1 MGDVFLLF
9 EKPSHTKYALSALAF
24 VLALCCIAAPCIFAV
39 GNGACGD
46 GANSAD
52 EAVAVQSGYGLF
64 IDDAFIA
71 ACGDYSVLDTAVGG
85 VADTLAG
92 IYGAPE
98 GTHSI
103 GNAVNVVFGTYP
115 TEAFVTGS
123 RLAELLG
130 IYESTVELEVSD
142 YGGNGTGIEL
152 TVLTSAEC
160 TVTEEVEAP
169 VVAKPTDMLDDGV
182 SVVISCGESGTS
194 ENRYSLFY
202 INGTLTEKVLEESTV
217 LEEPIAEEQWYGTSD
232 GATLLSADA
241 CFALPYDGIITSRYG
256 YRVLW
261 DSKEFHNGIDFAQNG
276 GCYGDPIYAAHD
288 GVVSF
293 AGVKGGY
300 GKAVMID
307 HTLELTSL
315 YAHCSE
321 LAVEEGQYVR
331 KGQLIAYIGN
341 TGRVTGAHLHFS
353 MFKNGVICDPT
364 PYLDWSGY
372 STEN

>member
-1 MGDVFLLF
+1 MHFASNIRLR
-9 EKPSHTKYALSALAF
+9 YALTALALL
-24 VLALCCIAAPCIFAV
+24 VALCCIAVPSLFT
-39 GNGACGD
+39 GGKGTDDGD
-46 GANSAD
+46 LAAD
-52 EAVAVQSGYGLF
+52 AVAAEQSGYGLY
-64 IDDAFIA
+64 INGVFIA
-71 ACGDYSVLDTAVGG
+71 ACADYASVDTAVDN
-85 VADTLAG
+85 VASALAG
-92 IYGAPE
+92 AYGAPD

-103 GNAVNVVFGTYP
+103 GNAVNIVKGLYP
-115 TEAFVTGS
+115 TAAFVTEA
-123 RLAELLG
+123 RLTELLG
-130 IYESTVELEVSD
+130 VYETTIEFEVKG
-142 YGGNGTGIEL
+142 YGGDGTGIEL
-152 TVLTSAEC
+152 TVLTSAEA
-160 TVTEEVEAP
+160 TVTEETEMP
-169 VVAKPTDMLDDGV
+169 VVAKPTDILDDGV
-182 SVVISCGESGTS
+182 TVVVSAGECGLA
-194 ENRYSLFY
+194 ENSYSLSY
-202 INGTLTEKVLEESTV
+202 VNGALTEKVLCDSSV
-217 LEEPIAEEQWYGTSD
+217 VKEPVAEEQWYGTSS

-241 CFALPYDGIITSRYG
+241 DFALPYIGVITSRYG

-300 GKAVMID
+300 GKAVMIE

-364 PYLDWSGY
+364 PCLDWSSCGI
-372 STEN
+372 EN